1 MSYRSIHTQFPIDG
15 VRDFKLAANTEEIL
29 RKISWEELK
38 EKKVQLY
45 GNTHW
50 NDLEIVAFFLKNK
63 LMAPAA
69 AKEIGYKSPSTSGA
83 DCITR
88 RLMRVNSKNIL
99 TFIFLLMKV
108 GKIPKDFHDLLNPK
122 RYGKKG
128 RHSHRKV
135 RVHYSKLIITAGIMK
150 NGSRQGV
157 AKAFKIPMEFVNY
170 WLDK

>member
-1 MSYRSIHTQFPIDG
+1 MSYKSIHTQFPIDG
-15 VRDFKLAANTEEIL
+15 VRNFKLTTITEEML

-69 AKEIGYKSPSTSGA
+69 AKEIGYKFPSTGGA
-83 DCITR
+83 DCMAK

-108 GKIPKDFHDLLNPK
+108 GKIPKDFYNLLNPK
-122 RYGKKG
+122 RYGKRG
-128 RHSHRKV
+128 IQSHREV
-135 RVHYSKLIITAGIMK
+135 RVHYSKLIITAGIIK
-150 NGSRQGV
+150 NGSRQG
-157 AKAFKIPMEFVNY
+157 AARAFKIPIEFVNY
-170 WLDK
+170 WLNK